1 MRESQEAG
9 RRAPYGTGA
18 IGRNKV
24 AGLAVLAAVAVS
36 LTGCGDSAAEGD
48 KKAAEPEGVVTEA
61 EAAKI
66 VDRYVSVNNR
76 ANKTN
81 DGKLLSTVEGG
92 ALLEQSQAGYK
103 ADADLSKKEQAA
115 SAEPFSYVDRTYLIP
130 RKGKATWFAV
140 KTRTKDKEG
149 TSKYPQLIVFDRD
162 KGKSNGKAAG
172 GWKNVASVSLVD
184 DEKKTVPL
192 AKDED
197 GFVRVLPTGSGAEG
211 SSAKGVEKLS
221 TSLADLYTIRGPLS
235 SSEFADTKAA
245 RSVHEVPKEVG
256 KDLGKRATA
265 QFKEGES
272 EHEKIYTFRTR
283 DKGTYA
289 VFNTAVDVDQQV
301 IADNLEMVPAPN
313 LHPFVGK
320 KPSKGFSLH
329 WLHQSSAVLPAHGKP
344 QLLDYEV
351 ELTSVRRLHHAA
363 GAV

>member
-1 MRESQEAG
+1 ML
-9 RRAPYGTGA
+9 T
-18 IGRNKV
+18 
-24 AGLAVLAAVAVS
+24 AVAVL
-36 LTGCGDSAAEGD
+36 LTGCGGSAAEGD
-48 KKAAEPEGVVTEA
+48 KKAPEPEGVVTEA

-149 TSKYPQLIVFDRD
+149 TSKYPQLVVFDRD
-162 KGKSNGKAAG
+162 KGKGKGKAKG
-172 GWKNVASVSLVD
+172 EWKNVASVSLVD

-192 AKDED
+192 AKDKD
-197 GFVRVLPTGSGAEG
+197 GFVRVPADGSGSAG
-211 SSAKGVEKLS
+211 SSAAGALRSCPRRLPTS
-221 TSLADLYTIRGPLS
+221 TPSVAPSPPPS
-235 SSEFADTKAA
+235 SPTPRAA
-245 RSVHEVPKEVG
+245 RSVHEIPKEVG
-256 KDLGKRATA
+256 KDLGERATA

-272 EHEKIYTFRTR
+272 EHEKAYTFRTR

-301 IADNLEMVPAPN
+301 IADNLEMVPGPKPAP
-313 LHPFVGK
+313 L
-320 KPSKGFSLH
+320 
-329 WLHQSSAVLPAHGKP
+329 
-344 QLLDYEV
+344 
-351 ELTSVRRLHHAA
+351 RR
-363 GAV
+363 

>member
-9 RRAPYGTGA
+9 RRALYGTGA
-18 IGRNKV
+18 IGHNRV
-24 AGLAVLAAVAVS
+24 AGLAVLTAVAVL
-36 LTGCGDSAAEGD
+36 LTGCGGSAAEGD
-48 KKAAEPEGVVTEA
+48 KKAPEPEGVVTEA

-162 KGKSNGKAAG
+162 KGKGKAKG
-172 GWKNVASVSLVD
+172 EWKNVASVSLVD

-192 AKDED
+192 AKDKD
-197 GFVRVLPTGSGAEG
+197 GFVRVPADGSGSAG
-211 SSAKGVEKLS
+211 SSAAGVEELS

-245 RSVHEVPKEVG
+245 RSVHEIPKEVG
-256 KDLGKRATA
+256 KDLGERATA

-272 EHEKIYTFRTR
+272 EHEKAYTFRTR

-301 IADNLEMVPAPN
+301 IADNLEMVPGPN

-351 ELTSVRRLHHAA
+351 ELTGVRRLHHAS
-363 GAV
+363 GAT